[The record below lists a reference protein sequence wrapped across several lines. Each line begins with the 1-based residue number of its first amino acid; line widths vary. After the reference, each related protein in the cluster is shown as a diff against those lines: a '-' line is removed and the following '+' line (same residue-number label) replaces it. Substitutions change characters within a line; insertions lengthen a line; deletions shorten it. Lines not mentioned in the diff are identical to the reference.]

1 MTIVDPVTFRVTTP
15 SPDPVMLF
23 NLSKIYIISP
33 KALKDMGGADF
44 AKKPI
49 GTGPYKLVEWVK
61 DDHITLDANNDYW
74 GGKPKFSKI
83 TFKPIPEA
91 SARAAALR
99 TGAADIVTL
108 LPIAEVNNVKAT
120 QDLDVLTTPSL
131 RLMYLILDAVKE
143 GPVKD
148 PRVRQALNY
157 AVDKDAIVNNI
168 LQGYGVKLQGQVLS
182 KEYVGFNPDLQPYP
196 YDANKA
202 KQLLADAGY
211 ANGFSVTLFSPQGRY
226 QDDKEVSEA
235 VSGQLAKVGVQ
246 ANVKVEEWA
255 AYIKDLIAKTLTPVA
270 FIGMSTYP
278 DADPMLSIHIAGNPY
293 SYYANPQFEDVLK
306 KARSTTD
313 EAERIALY
321 KQATQILRDDPPGIF
336 LYQQVD
342 IYGANKR
349 VQNWKPRPD
358 ERLLLQQADFSID
371 VR

>member
-1 MTIVDPVTFRVTTP
+1 MGTTPFRVTTDA
-15 SPDPVMLF
+15 PDPIMLF

-33 KALKDMGGADF
+33 KALKDMGAADF
-44 AKKPI
+44 AKKPV
-49 GTGPYKLVEWVK
+49 GTGPYKVVEWVK
-61 DDHITLDANNDYW
+61 DDRITLEPNTSYW

-108 LPIAEVNNVKAT
+108 LPIPEVGNVKSSP
-120 QDLDVLTTPSL
+120 DLDVLTTPSL
-131 RLMYLILDAVKE
+131 RLMYLILDAVNE

-148 PRVRQALNY
+148 ARVRQALNY
-157 AVDKDAIVNNI
+157 AVDKDAIVNSV
-168 LQGYGVKLQGQVLS
+168 LQGYGVKLQGQILS

-196 YDANKA
+196 YDADKA
-202 KQLLADAGY
+202 RQLLAQAGFSS
-211 ANGFSVTLFSPQGRY
+211 GFSVTLFSPQGRY
-226 QDDKEVSEA
+226 QNDKEVSEGVA
-235 VSGQLAKVGVQ
+235 GQLAKVGVQ
-246 ANVKVEEWA
+246 ANIKVEEWA
-255 AYIKDLIAKTLTPVA
+255 AYIKYLIAKTLTPVA
-270 FIGMSTYP
+270 FIGMSTFP

-293 SYYANPQFEDVLK
+293 SYYANPQFEEVLK

-313 EAERIALY
+313 EGQRTALY
-321 KQATQILRDDPPGIF
+321 KQATQTLHDDPPGIF

-358 ERLLLQQADFSID
+358 ERLLIQQGDLSID